1 MPFKVYF
8 RSEFVHLFF
17 PQSRKILKENHP
29 FTRSDS
35 YGHSINALVT
45 KQHYVNS
52 FTIYTVLAHSHLMQ
66 SSQELCERDLIFF
79 ILQKKPRRLKIQS
92 FALSHKQ
99 HLSCQ
104 RTLNY
109 FVFHRNTS
117 GCCYMEIMQSCNF
130 LSFAKST
137 NSVFSHYVDTQ

>member
-8 RSEFVHLFF
+8 RSEFVHLFS
-17 PQSRKILKENHP
+17 PQSRKILKEKHP
-29 FTRSDS
+29 FTRLDS

-45 KQHYVNS
+45 KYHYVNS
-52 FTIYTVLAHSHLMQ
+52 FTIYTVLAHLMQ
-66 SSQELCERDLIFF
+66 FSQELCEIDLILF
-79 ILQKKPRRLKIQS
+79 ILQKKPRLWKIQS
-92 FALSHKQ
+92 FALSHRQ

-130 LSFAKST
+130 LSFAKSM